1 MTPIIYRRSSNVAT
15 AVSQCGRRT
24 KFTNSTKSI
33 YYGNQVCYPAN
44 QSQRLNLGT
53 KTTSYYAQAKY
64 GGVTSQEDIAQMVS
78 QISAISVGDVLSV
91 MNTVSMLLSIE
102 LANGRIVDLGD
113 LGRFRATLRSKSCDK
128 PENFKRV
135 MIHGN
140 RVIFVPGHQ
149 VRIKMKN
156 ASYLKSLSTGLPAEP
171 GDKPSKTPD
180 SGTTAGTGSQKPA
193 PGNEKPAPGNETGGG
208 SGSKD
213 NQTGM

>member
-1 MTPIIYRRSSNVAT
+1 MAIKYAIQQINRKGLT
-15 AVSQCGRRT
+15 
-24 KFTNSTKSI
+24 
-33 YYGNQVCYPAN
+33 
-44 QSQRLNLGT
+44 LGT

-64 GGVTSQEDIAQMVS
+64 DGVTSQEDIAQMVS

-128 PENFKRV
+128 PENFKRE

-156 ASYLKSLSTGLPAEP
+156 ASYLKSLPTGLPAEP

-193 PGNEKPAPGNETGGG
+193 PGNETPAPGNETGGG

>member
-1 MTPIIYRRSSNVAT
+1 MAIKYAIQQINRKGLT
-15 AVSQCGRRT
+15 
-24 KFTNSTKSI
+24 
-33 YYGNQVCYPAN
+33 
-44 QSQRLNLGT
+44 LGT
-53 KTTSYYAQAKY
+53 TTASYYAQAKY
-64 GGVTSQEDIAQMVS
+64 DGVTSQEDIAQMVS
-78 QISAISVGDVLSV
+78 QISAISV
-91 MNTVSMLLSIE
+91 
-102 LANGRIVDLGD
+102 VDLGD

-128 PENFKRV
+128 PENFKRE

-156 ASYLKSLSTGLPAEP
+156 ASYLKSLPTGLPAEP

-193 PGNEKPAPGNETGGG
+193 PGNETPAPGNETGGG

>member
-1 MTPIIYRRSSNVAT
+1 MTPIGSPQGSND
-15 AVSQCGRRT
+15 
-24 KFTNSTKSI
+24 SI
-33 YYGNQVCYPAN
+33 
-44 QSQRLNLGT
+44 SIEDELNLSTLKKQTTMAIKYAIQQINRKGLTLGT
-53 KTTSYYAQAKY
+53 TTASYYAQAKY
-64 GGVTSQEDIAQMVS
+64 DGVTSQEDIAQMVS

-128 PENFKRV
+128 PENFKRE

-156 ASYLKSLSTGLPAEP
+156 ASYLKSLPTGLPAEP

-193 PGNEKPAPGNETGGG
+193 PGNETGGG